1 MQEKTATQLIKLN
14 YKFYQT
20 FSESFSATRQ
30 RLQSGVMQVIKM
42 LPENAT
48 ILDLGCG
55 NGNFAL
61 ELAQQNFQ
69 GSYTGIDFSED
80 LVQIAQDQNN
90 PHFSFSTGDLTSDN
104 WDDGLVSNSY
114 DFILSFA
121 TMHHLPGK
129 SSRLNFLN
137 KVHALLKPNGQFI
150 HSNWQFLNSES
161 LKARIQPWDRIDLN
175 QADVDEGDYL
185 MDWRRGGEGLRY
197 VHQYSSE
204 ELHHLAE
211 HSGFKVINEFSSDGR
226 TGNLGLYM
234 IWEKL
239 N

>member
-1 MQEKTATQLIKLN
+1 MQEKIAAQLIKLN

-30 RLQSGVMQVIKM
+30 RLQSGVLQVIKM
-42 LPENAT
+42 LPNNAN

-55 NGNFAL
+55 NGNLAL
-61 ELAQQNFQ
+61 ELAQQGFQ
-69 GSYTGIDFSED
+69 GKYTGLDFSED
-80 LVQIAQDQNN
+80 LVKIAQDQNIPN
-90 PHFSFSTGDLTSDN
+90 SSFSTGDLTSSD
-104 WDDGLVSNSY
+104 WDQGFPPNSFE
-114 DFILSFA
+114 FILSFA
-121 TMHHLPGK
+121 TMHHLPGENA
-129 SSRLNFLN
+129 RLSYLK
-137 KVHALLKPNGQFI
+137 KVNALLKPKGQFI

-161 LKARIQPWDRIDLN
+161 LKERIQPWDRIGLSHTDID
-175 QADVDEGDYL
+175 QGDYL

-204 ELHHLAE
+204 ELHRLADR
-211 HSGFKVINEFSSDGR
+211 SGFQIIQEFSSDGR

-234 IWEKL
+234 VWQSL